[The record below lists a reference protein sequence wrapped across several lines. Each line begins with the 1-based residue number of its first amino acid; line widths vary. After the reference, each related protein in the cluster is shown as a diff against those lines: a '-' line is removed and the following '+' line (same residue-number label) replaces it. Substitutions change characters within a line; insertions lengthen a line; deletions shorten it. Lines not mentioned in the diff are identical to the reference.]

1 MERGTSFFK
10 REQSISG
17 IRWSPQID
25 RLLRKWRLQIH
36 IRRDRCAVT
45 ARRYRAI
52 FYAICLVS
60 TILTGVISA
69 SNITIFGISNQESC
83 ITVTWWNLFMGIIGI
98 IATVATALLSTFD
111 LSRLSESYRLAAS
124 KYSGLARDIDSIL
137 SIPVEM
143 RKDPLEVLQHVRSRY
158 DDAVETS
165 PDIVQD
171 IEDELGQNI
180 KAVPPP
186 APSVIETPDRVV
198 DINDLSNLN
207 KILTV
212 REEDS
217 DDFDLDEE
225 MYTDVRI

>member
-1 MERGTSFFK
+1 
-10 REQSISG
+10 
-17 IRWSPQID
+17 
-25 RLLRKWRLQIH
+25 
-36 IRRDRCAVT
+36 
-45 ARRYRAI
+45 
-52 FYAICLVS
+52 
-60 TILTGVISA
+60 
-69 SNITIFGISNQESC
+69 
-83 ITVTWWNLFMGIIGI
+83 MGIIGI